1 MPDDKDD
8 IRNSIL
14 EAAIQR
20 FKQYGF
26 CKTTVEEIAK
36 DIKIRKANIY
46 LYFKSKKDIIIAIID
61 SYYQYKLLHSEAVY
75 RNGTSIKQ
83 RFMDLINI
91 RFMAMYEDCLSS
103 PHGHELAQLT
113 STTMKNEYHEVTDPY
128 HEKMDQLLVQLIEE
142 GNQQGLFDV
151 DDPKR
156 VGEHI
161 ATSFKIIYPQ
171 NMVWECS
178 DEVRKYIE
186 TIVNL
191 AYNGMLKRRD

>member
-1 MPDDKDD
+1 MPDDQDD
-8 IRNSIL
+8 IKNRIL

-61 SYYQYKLLHSEAVY
+61 SYYQHKLSQSEEVCH
-75 RNGTSIKQ
+75 NGTSIKQ
-83 RFMDLINI
+83 RFMDLIYI

-103 PHGHELAQLT
+103 PHGCELAQLT
-113 STTMKNEYHEVTDPY
+113 STTMKDEYHEVAGPY
-128 HEKMDQLLVQLIEE
+128 HEKMDQLLIQLIED
-142 GNQQGLFDV
+142 GNQQGLFEV
-151 DDPKR
+151 DEPKR
-156 VGEHI
+156 VGKHI

-171 NMVWECS
+171 NMVWES
-178 DEVRKYIE
+178 PDEVRKYIE

-191 AYNGMLKRRD
+191 TYNGMLKRKG